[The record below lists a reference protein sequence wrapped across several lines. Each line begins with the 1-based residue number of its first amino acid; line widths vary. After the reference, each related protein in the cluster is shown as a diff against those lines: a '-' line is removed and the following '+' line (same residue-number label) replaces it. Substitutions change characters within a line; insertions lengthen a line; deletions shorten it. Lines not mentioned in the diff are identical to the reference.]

1 MIAVLIT
8 IVVLISLFLFLVF
21 PSLRRHPA
29 RQRMAGRY
37 IAHRGLHT
45 ADVPENSL
53 AAFRAA
59 IERGYAIEIDIH
71 LTADGELAVFHD
83 DDLNRVCGVNKR
95 VEECTMAELKELRLR
110 DTDERIPTLA
120 ECLKIVAGQVPLLI
134 EFKCISMDCTAL
146 CRAADTVLSSYDGE
160 YWIQSFYPTVLRWYR
175 KHRPDVCRGQLASA
189 FPKEA
194 LHKRLL
200 GCLLFN
206 VLARPDFVS
215 YDHKY
220 VGHPCRRLCTLLGV
234 FPVGW
239 TFTEQLA
246 LDECKKQFSTY
257 IFEGFIPDKDR

>member
-1 MIAVLIT
+1 MIAVLIAV
-8 IVVLISLFLFLVF
+8 VVLIALFLFLIF
-21 PSLRRHPA
+21 PSPRRHPA
-29 RQRMAGRY
+29 RKRMAGRY
-37 IAHRGLHT
+37 IAHRGLHDAT
-45 ADVPENSL
+45 LPENSL

-83 DDLNRVCGVNKR
+83 DDLKRVCGVDKR
-95 VEECTMAELKELRLR
+95 VEDCTMAELKALRLK
-110 DTDERIPTLA
+110 DTEERIPTLA
-120 ECLKIVAGQVPLLI
+120 ECLALVDGQVPLLI
-134 EFKCISMDCTAL
+134 EFKCISMDCAAL
-146 CRAADTVLSSYDGE
+146 CRAADTVLSAYKGE

-194 LHKRLL
+194 FHKQLL

-215 YDHKY
+215 YDHTY
-220 VGHPCRRLCTLLGV
+220 VGHLCREICTLLGA

-239 TFTEQLA
+239 TFTEQAA
-246 LDECKKQFSTY
+246 LNRCKGQFRTY
-257 IFEGFIPDKDR
+257 IFEGFVPDEER

>member
-1 MIAVLIT
+1 MIAALIAIAVLIA
-8 IVVLISLFLFLVF
+8 LFLFLIF

-45 ADVPENSL
+45 TDVPENSL
-53 AAFRAA
+53 AAFEKA

-83 DDLNRVCGVNKR
+83 DDLKRVCGVDKR
-95 VEECTMAELKELRLR
+95 VEDCTMAELKEMHLCG
-110 DTDERIPTLA
+110 TDERIPTLS
-120 ECLKIVAGQVPLLI
+120 ECLAVVGGRVPLLI
-134 EFKCISMDCTAL
+134 EFKCISMDCAAL
-146 CRAADTVLSSYDGE
+146 CRAADAVLSSYDGE

-194 LHKRLL
+194 FHKQLL

-206 VLARPDFVS
+206 VMARPDFVS

-220 VGHPCRRLCTLLGV
+220 VGHICRRFCVWLGA
-234 FPVGW
+234 FSVGW
-239 TFTEQLA
+239 TFTEPSA
-246 LDECKKQFSTY
+246 LDRCKNQFSTY
-257 IFEGFIPDKDR
+257 IFEGFIPNEDR